1 MLTQEHHKKFK
12 ELFGIAKLVRE
23 DMGDVIDLPSGGRMT
38 FINKTS
44 DGEFDI
50 QFAYAHTFDN
60 RYTKDYIHGF
70 ADSYNGLYRQPA
82 TIGPI
87 SQNKFIKD
95 FGTIL
100 KEIRDRREKELIRQM
115 VGPLILKKKEKK

>member
-12 ELFGIAKLVRE
+12 ELFDIAKEIRE
-23 DMGDVIDLPSGGRMT
+23 DMGDVIDLPSGGKMT
-38 FINKTS
+38 FLNKTPE
-44 DGEFDI
+44 GGFDI
-50 QFAYAHTFDN
+50 QFTYAHTFDN
-60 RYTKDYIHGF
+60 RYTFDYIHGF
-70 ADSYNGLYRQPA
+70 ADAYNGLYRQPA

-100 KEIRDRREKELIRQM
+100 KELRNQIEKDRRK
-115 VGPLILKKKEKK
+115 P